1 MRTTAALLLLT
12 LAAPVRAETPLVPPP
27 LDPPTATETIQGR
40 ADRERRLTIPIRIGG
55 RGPYHFVVDTGSQ
68 RSLVASSVVARL
80 ALPPSQTL
88 HIVDIGGRS
97 EVATALAEEF
107 GIGRQTYRNLV
118 MPVLLDEHI
127 AADGVVGTDNMQG
140 QRVLLDFARNR
151 LEIGDAKSLGGN
163 RGYEIVVTAR
173 RKSGQL
179 IITEAVIEGVRVSVV
194 IDTGAETSIGNRAL
208 QRVLSKRGKTEA
220 ITLVSVTGTEIVAD
234 LAAHGKLAIGSVT
247 IDNPL
252 IAFADSPVFPA
263 LELDKR
269 PAMLLGM
276 RELRL
281 FKRVALDFRS
291 RKVMFDLPAGL

>member
-1 MRTTAALLLLT
+1 MRITAALLLLT
-12 LAAPVRAETPLVPPP
+12 LAASASAETPLVPPAAEP
-27 LDPPTATETIQGR
+27 ATSETIQGR
-40 ADRERRLTIPIRIGG
+40 ADREQRMTIPVRIGG
-55 RGPYHFVVDTGSQ
+55 RGPYNFVVDTGSQ
-68 RSLVASSVVARL
+68 RSLVASSVAAGL
-80 ALPPSQTL
+80 ALPPSETL
-88 HIVDIGGRS
+88 HIIDIGGRT
-97 EVATALAEEF
+97 EVATALAGEL

-127 AADGVVGTDNMQG
+127 AAHGVVGTDNMQG

-151 LEIGDAKSLGGN
+151 LEIGDAKTLGGN

-179 IITEAVIEGVRVSVV
+179 IITEAVIEGVTVSVI

-208 QRVLSKRGKTEA
+208 QRALSRRGQTQP
-220 ITLVSVTGTEIVAD
+220 IILVSVTGTEIHAE
-234 LAAHGKLAIGSVT
+234 LAPRGRLAIGTVT
-247 IDNPL
+247 IENPL

-281 FKRVALDFRS
+281 FKRVAVDFRS
-291 RKVMFDLPAGL
+291 RKVMFDLPTGL